1 MTQLFIYLS
10 LNIHIISYYNFS
22 KEGCL
27 VPWAM
32 KKKIIQILV
41 STQAIIKSRN
51 LLMASIFSN
60 FSLIFISNIKNIR
73 LKSNCIMMTWPLQ
86 IQWLCIL
93 SPPQTRT
100 MARQFQSCYLFILHH
115 FGRLLFKRLK
125 FIDLTVS
132 SMQ

>member
-10 LNIHIISYYNFS
+10 LNIHLFPITISL
-22 KEGCL
+22 KKGVLLPEL
-27 VPWAM
+27 W
-32 KKKIIQILV
+32 KKILQILV

-100 MARQFQSCYLFILHH
+100 MARQFQSCYLFILHR

-125 FIDLTVS
+125 FIDLTVLS
-132 SMQ
+132 VQ